1 MVDNLLKITVHMG
14 VSGSGRKSCIRYANR
29 LTRYPIV
36 NINCLIFTTEHQFM
50 NRLFM
55 ESAKL
60 LGHVL
65 PPYDNVATYNL
76 DSLTP
81 LITQNIL
88 IVVDHC

>member
-1 MVDNLLKITVHMG
+1 
-14 VSGSGRKSCIRYANR
+14 
-29 LTRYPIV
+29 
-36 NINCLIFTTEHQFM
+36 M